1 MGKPIEIKV
10 DIDTIDFINSL
21 SSEEIIEMI
30 KEAQKDVLEPK
41 FDLQLLNGAID
52 AVIEDITEYGFKM
65 SKDDVDT
72 LLNQLDRLENAICK
86 EIDITEMF

>member
-86 EIDITEMF
+86 EIDITKMF